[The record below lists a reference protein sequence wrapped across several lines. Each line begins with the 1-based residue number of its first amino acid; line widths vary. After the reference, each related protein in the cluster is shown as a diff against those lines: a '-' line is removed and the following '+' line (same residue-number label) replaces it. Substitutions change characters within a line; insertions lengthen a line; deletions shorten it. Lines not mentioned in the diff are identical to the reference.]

1 MLPRYQMTYAIHRRQ
16 RKWVRLSGY
25 KVDRQARGT
34 KRAFMTEITH
44 FVALAFDL
52 VDGGLVAGEAV
63 DCASPA
69 VAIQTAQ
76 GQWKILGH
84 AGAVAFSRT
93 SDFERPNSTTGT
105 CCAGLDRCR
114 TSTQKKTMTHECRIA
129 VVIFGCRYRRRRR
142 RIVRPAKRRSGNE
155 LRTWTVQ
162 EAESQSARRSG
173 RPLASKN

>member
-1 MLPRYQMTYAIHRRQ
+1 LFLLAIDHVTGGAPALGEVGSMIGVGGHRERSAQPGYGNDQNPNLPQNHVDSMLPRYQMTYAIHRRQ

-93 SDFERPNSTTGT
+93 SDFEKAKFNYRHV
-105 CCAGLDRCR
+105 LRR
-114 TSTQKKTMTHECRIA
+114 
-129 VVIFGCRYRRRRR
+129 FGQVPDEYTKENDD
-142 RIVRPAKRRSGNE
+142 P
-155 LRTWTVQ
+155 
-162 EAESQSARRSG
+162 
-173 RPLASKN
+173 